1 MGVLCHNL
9 PIDLNGDSTVDDDD
23 NLLLC
28 AETPEAAESQ
38 APAGAAAF
46 LDGAPQNAAQFD
58 ATFPYLTTPLPNDE
72 PVIFDPDSLQ
82 ADINQAFGSANDT
95 PVAINSN
102 DTVNDIFERVQ

>member
-1 MGVLCHNL
+1 MRFLPRAIYIITGVLILAGCSNSS
-9 PIDLNGDSTVDDDD
+9 DNNDDGDDALAPST
-23 NLLLC
+23 L
-28 AETPEAAESQ
+28 SQ
-38 APAGAAAF
+38 I
-46 LDGAPQNAAQFD
+46 FD
-58 ATFPYLTTPLPNDE
+58 IIPNDE